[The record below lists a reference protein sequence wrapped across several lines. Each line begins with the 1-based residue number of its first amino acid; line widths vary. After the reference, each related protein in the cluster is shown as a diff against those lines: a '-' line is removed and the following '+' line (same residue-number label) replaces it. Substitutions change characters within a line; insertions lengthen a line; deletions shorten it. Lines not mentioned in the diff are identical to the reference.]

1 MKKILPIMLV
11 LLLACNDDEPVPEN
25 EIKTELTVRV
35 RQGTTFIDS
44 EPAISI
50 MWIYKKRGSEF
61 LLPAAT
67 DLLASGVVRDD
78 QGVMHQPHI
87 KKERLSG
94 VYINQL
100 DSGTYMIAVMLPN
113 SLRYSTTEVKI
124 DTGQQIA
131 LNKIFPDEGSEG
143 QHEGW

>member
-1 MKKILPIMLV
+1 M
-11 LLLACNDDEPVPEN
+11 
-25 EIKTELTVRV
+25 
-35 RQGTTFIDS
+35 
-44 EPAISI
+44 
-50 MWIYKKRGSEF
+50 
-61 LLPAAT
+61 
-67 DLLASGVVRDD
+67 VRDD
-78 QGVMHQPHI
+78 LGVMHQTHI

-113 SLRYSTTEVKI
+113 SLRYSTTEVNI

-131 LNKIFPDEGSEG
+131 VNKIFSDEGSEG